1 MMGRPYHG
9 RRRSRPRRRLR
20 YRGSG
25 LAPRPRSYQDFGL
38 GAIYDLI
45 IPHIRGRDRR
55 QFFNWVSGWLAL
67 CYGLLGA
74 VFGCGMLGPLG
85 AVIGLGAGLVLGA
98 NFLARNR
105 YYRP

>member
-9 RRRSRPRRRLR
+9 RRRSRPRRRRR

-55 QFFNWVSGWLAL
+55 RFFNRVSGWLAL
-67 CYGLLGA
+67 CYGLWGA
-74 VFGCGMLGPLG
+74 VLGLGMLGPLG
-85 AVIGLGAGLVLGA
+85 LVIGFGAGLALGA
-98 NFLARNR
+98 NFLTRNR
-105 YYRP
+105 YYRR